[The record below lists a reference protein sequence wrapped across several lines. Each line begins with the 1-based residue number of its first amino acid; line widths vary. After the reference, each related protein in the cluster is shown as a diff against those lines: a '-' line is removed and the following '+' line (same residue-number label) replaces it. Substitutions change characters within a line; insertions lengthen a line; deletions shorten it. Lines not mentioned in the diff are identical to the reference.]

1 MENQGYDI
9 QEITK
14 AIQGNTYEMPTEEL
28 KEPLPPPPPP
38 LASLVG
44 GDFSNTDSGNLNDD
58 YFKDKLDF
66 EVPDLG
72 AELTDE
78 DKQYLYLKWGKG
90 YTPDEWV
97 RLEQLFNEM
106 MQSYDI

>member
-1 MENQGYDI
+1 MKEKKYDLYFENSV
-9 QEITK
+9 K
-14 AIQGNTYEMPTEEL
+14 V
-28 KEPLPPPPPP
+28 K
-38 LASLVG
+38 S
-44 GDFSNTDSGNLNDD
+44 LNDD
-58 YFKDKLDF
+58 YFKDNLDF

-78 DKQYLYLKWGKG
+78 DKRYLYLKWGKG